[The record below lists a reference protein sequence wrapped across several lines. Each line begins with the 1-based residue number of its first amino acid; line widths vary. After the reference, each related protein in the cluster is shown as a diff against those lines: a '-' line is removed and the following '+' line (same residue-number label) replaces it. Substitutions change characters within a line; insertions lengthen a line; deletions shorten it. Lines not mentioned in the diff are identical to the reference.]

1 MGSGSSFGESKG
13 RTEAVYGLVSEDTG
27 TRARAFEAYRGAT
40 SKAREDIK
48 AGRSTSA
55 PAPTRDTSSLV
66 DPSKARNTIT
76 RPSKNAKRA
85 VVVLVD
91 NSGSNR
97 QIAAHFLQ
105 SSGHFTAFARAVDPE
120 AEVAFIYF
128 SDHRDHRPFQ
138 YADFAPSTE
147 EGDKQ
152 LFNSFYRIE
161 GQHGGDEP
169 EAAECALLQASEI
182 DFGDIQAKDRTL
194 VLVTDVVAHGMGL
207 TPDDGCPDQVSW
219 RTAMRSVRNTYGKF
233 VLIGSG
239 GDPGMVP
246 LQKKFFETS
255 PGEFDPEEV
264 ARNFIDLSEIRTAA
278 HRNGIVANAVL
289 FVMARNTGKQSIQ
302 VFLAS
307 LYSKWLASPVFGD
320 QTDEKAKTRIRAF
333 AELYLPGVMTREEIQ
348 SILADILG

>member
-13 RTEAVYGLVSEDTG
+13 RTEAVYGLVSDDTG
-27 TRARAFEAYRGAT
+27 TRARAYEAYRGSTA
-40 SKAREDIK
+40 KARDDIK

-55 PAPTRDTSSLV
+55 PAPKRDTTSLV

-97 QIAAHFLQ
+97 AIAAHFLQ
-105 SSGHFTAFARAVDPE
+105 SSGHFTAFARALDPE
-120 AEVAFIYF
+120 AEVAFVYF
-128 SDHRDHRPFQ
+128 SDHRDDYPFQ
-138 YADFAPSTE
+138 YADFAPPTE

-152 LFNSFYRIE
+152 LFNSFRQIQ
-161 GQHGGDEP
+161 GQHGNDEP
-169 EAAECALLQASEI
+169 EAVECALLRASEI
-182 DFGDIQAKDRTL
+182 DFGSIPVQDRTI

-219 RTAMRSVRNTYGKF
+219 RSAMQAVRKTYGKF

-239 GDPGMVP
+239 GNPGMVP
-246 LQKKFFETS
+246 LQKQFFETS
-255 PGEFDPEEV
+255 PGVSDVEEV

-289 FVMARNTGKQSIQ
+289 FVMARNNGKQSIQ

-307 LYSKWLASPVFGD
+307 LYSKWLAVPVFGD
-320 QTDEKAKTRIRAF
+320 RTDEMAKIRIRAF
-333 AELYLPGVMTREEIQ
+333 AELYLPGVLSDEEIQ
-348 SILADILG
+348 STLADILG